1 MATAAQALRGADS
14 QVDVLGLYND
24 AWAPVLAR
32 EEFAPVDGPFK
43 PQAEQMRAVQDG
55 TLDEAVKVHLERLLA
70 ADLLVLS
77 YPLWWFSLPAILKSW
92 IDRVFVMG
100 ALFGGDHG
108 FFGDAPLAGKRAM
121 LLVTTGGSGEAFRP
135 DGAFG
140 AVDDFLGSRTRVH
153 LRAGPPDQVHRRY
166 RPRSAS
172 ERGRRHRTAEVV
184 TPRRT
189 GAVALPR
196 SRSAASDGEPG
207 SAV

>member
-14 QVDVLGLYND
+14 QVDVLDLYND
-24 AWAPVLAR
+24 AWAPVLAG
-32 EEFAPVDGPFK
+32 EEFAPWTPFK

-55 TLDEAVKVHLERLLA
+55 TLDEAVKDHVGRLLA

-92 IDRVFVMG
+92 IGRVFVMG
-100 ALFGGDHG
+100 ALFGRDHG

-135 DGAFG
+135 GAFG
-140 AVDDFLGSRTRVH
+140 AVDDFLGSRTRDH